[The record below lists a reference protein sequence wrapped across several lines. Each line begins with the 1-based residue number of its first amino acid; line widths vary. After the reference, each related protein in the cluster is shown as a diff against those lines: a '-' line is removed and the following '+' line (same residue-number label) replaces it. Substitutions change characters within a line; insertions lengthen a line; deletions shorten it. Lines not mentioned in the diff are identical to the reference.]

1 MKISA
6 VIPVYNQGSTIRAT
20 VEAALNQVQ
29 PFHEVVVC
37 DNHSTDTTPQVL
49 ADFGSRIKVVHP
61 PEHLAMSANWNHAV
75 RQSSGDW
82 VAMCSGDD
90 LLLPNYVEAVSAA
103 VRETPDAVF
112 VMGGWQIRNETKGTV
127 TPRVLLSMG
136 RVTRPPKTVEMELV
150 GCKACFAAF
159 CFKRET
165 FDRIGGFDEEYVL
178 IADWVM
184 QIALGM
190 HGPFLRLDDVVAEYR
205 VTERPILEQSRVPI
219 YVSDRL
225 RFFTETLWTAEE
237 VGVPASSIM
246 KSGRFHLRQFYD
258 FLAVNKAKLTN
269 EDQARLAAI
278 TERLGCSGW
287 YDRWSGGQWVPSPRL
302 YEKIVE
308 NPLIR
313 RFYGIMRA
321 GLRMKLR

>member
-6 VIPVYNQGSTIRAT
+6 VIPVYNQGSTIKAT
-20 VEAALNQVQ
+20 VEAALHQVQ

-37 DNHSTDTTPQVL
+37 DNYSTDATPQVL
-49 ADFGSRIKVVHP
+49 AGFGSRIKVVTP
-61 PEHLAMSANWNHAV
+61 PGHLAMSANWNYAV

-112 VMGGWQIRNETKGTV
+112 VMGGWQIRNETKGTI

-159 CFKRET
+159 CFRRDA
-165 FDRIGGFDEEYVL
+165 FNRIGGFDEEYVL

-190 HGPFLRLDDVVAEYR
+190 HGPFLRLDDIVAEYR
-205 VTERPILEQSRVPI
+205 VTDRPVLEQSRVPI

-225 RFFTETLWTAEE
+225 RFFTETLWTAEKI
-237 VGVPASSIM
+237 GVPASRII

-258 FLAVNKAKLTN
+258 FLAINKAKLSDDD
-269 EDQARLAAI
+269 EARLVSI
-278 TERLGCSGW
+278 SERLGRAEW
-287 YDRWSGGQWVPSPRL
+287 FERWMRGRWVPSRPL
-302 YEKIVE
+302 YHYIVT
-308 NPLIR
+308 NPAIR
-313 RFYGIMRA
+313 NIYRHVRS
-321 GLRMKLR
+321 LLPL